1 MQKFKL
7 RITKKS
13 RITVGILLFS
23 VILPFLLTPGLRELL
38 PNYGFLLPM
47 FIFTLVIIFIYQFAI
62 GKVILTLSNDRIEIE
77 WIKRFLF
84 DNQRI
89 GPINISDIKAIIIDN
104 DEFLRKIITND
115 SVVEINNIK
124 PVTNEFKLF
133 VKKLREK
140 VRGNNGRVLN
150 SDQFATENGFKDSSF
165 YIFIVSLSISIF
177 LISRLWALISFYSLL
192 LLLLPMF
199 GYINHVRQRV
209 KKIKFLM
216 SHDLNKIEKDKIY
229 LFLSD
234 LKLLDGK
241 IPNNFHNIFISTF
254 TNGLFDINTALDR
267 KVLNDFKLNIKV
279 TTKYFDKLINSNFT
293 HSDVTKFA
301 NSLIDKV
308 NSEHRVYLINVMI
321 PNYWYFLVEKLYAD
335 SKNYLD
341 NKRLEML
348 EELIDLI
355 TDLKRYVNDEKIGIT
370 CGYKT
375 LRR

>member
-77 WIKRFLF
+77 WIKRYLF

-89 GPINISDIKAIIIDN
+89 EPINISDIKAIIIDN

-165 YIFIVSLSISIF
+165 YIFIASLSISIF

-241 IPNNFHNIFISTF
+241 IPNNFHDIFISTF

-335 SKNYLD
+335 SKNDLD

-355 TDLKRYVNDEKIGIT
+355 TDLKRFVNDEKIGIT

>member
-23 VILPFLLTPGLRELL
+23 VTLPFLLTPGLRELL
-38 PNYGFLLPM
+38 PNYGFLLPI

-115 SVVEINNIK
+115 SVVDINNIK

-150 SDQFATENGFKDSSF
+150 SDQFAKENGFKDYSF
-165 YIFIVSLSISIF
+165 YIFIASLGISIF
-177 LISRLWALISFYSLL
+177 LISRLWDLVSFYSLL

-308 NSEHRVYLINVMI
+308 NSEHRVYLINIMI

-335 SKNYLD
+335 SKNDLD

-370 CGYKT
+370 WGYKT